1 MPIKIAGYNIDADL
15 LERFKTFLTKLD
27 EIGDLDQVEYIPDLR
42 SFLAEDNL
50 TPETLSAAYA
60 RISRYPDSV
69 SELRKIARQSVAR
82 ARRSNRKIVFDMGHA
97 SVAEHAVFN
106 IDITGVSRLAIET
119 IEARRLISFTEK
131 SQRYIA
137 LSPSYII
144 PLELTG
150 APLGVELE
158 ELCEF
163 LFNAYHDY
171 LGKLEDYFERKAG
184 QSAKLSA
191 QEDARYLLP
200 LASGAQLGMTANA
213 RNIEHLLRRTLR
225 HPLIELRQFADELK
239 NGVIK
244 IVPSLIRHL
253 ETEDLEVEFNPESFS
268 GEVPADEVQL
278 LHSTENADDVLLTAL
293 IFAVEGFSWEN
304 ARMKSEGMKE
314 EDKRLF
320 VRKNLE
326 NLKRFHTLPRA
337 YETVEFAF
345 QVTLSATAYAQL
357 KRHRLTTQLV
367 QPYHPDLG
375 YTLPKSIEEAGLN
388 EDFNQKMNAAAKLY
402 REISAEYPYCAPY
415 ALTNAHRRVVYL
427 QANAR
432 ELHHIARL
440 RMDKTAQ
447 WDIRAIV
454 TDMVNLARKRAPL
467 TMALTSGK
475 DEFTID

>member
-1 MPIKIAGYNIDADL
+1 MPIRIAGYNIDADL
-15 LERFKTFLTKLD
+15 LDRFKSFLTELE
-27 EIGDLDQVEYIPDLR
+27 EIGDLDEVEYIPDLR

-50 TPETLSAAYA
+50 TPETLSAAYS
-60 RISRYPDSV
+60 RISRYPDSIG
-69 SELRKIARQSVAR
+69 ELRKIARQSVAR
-82 ARRSNRKIVFDMGHA
+82 ARRSNKKIIFDMGHA

-106 IDITGVSRLAIET
+106 IDIIGVSRLAVET

-137 LSPSYII
+137 LSRSYII

-150 APLGVELE
+150 TPFGVELE
-158 ELCEF
+158 ALCDL
-163 LFNAYHDY
+163 LFDAYHDY
-171 LGKLEDYFERKAG
+171 LEKLEDYYEGRG
-184 QSAKLSA
+184 DELAKLSA

-200 LASGAQLGMTANA
+200 LASSAQIGMTANA
-213 RNIEHLLRRTLR
+213 RNVEHLLRRTLR
-225 HPLIELRQFADELK
+225 HPLIELRQFAGELK

-244 IVPSLIRHL
+244 IAPSLIRHL
-253 ETEDLEVEFNPESFS
+253 EAEELEVEFHPESYT

-278 LHSTENADDVLLTAL
+278 LRCTPNADDVLLTAF
-293 IFAVEGFSWEN
+293 IFAVEGLSWEE
-304 ARMKSEGMKE
+304 ARMKSEGMNE

-326 NLKRFHTLPRA
+326 DLQRFHALPRA
-337 YETVEFAF
+337 YEAVEFAF

-357 KRHRLTTQLV
+357 KRHRLTTQLA

-375 YTLPKSIEEAGLN
+375 YTAPKSIEEAGLLD
-388 EDFNQKMNAAAKLY
+388 DFEEKMGFAGELY

-415 ALTNAHRRVVYL
+415 ALTNAHRRMVYL
-427 QANAR
+427 GANAR

-454 TDMVNLARKRAPL
+454 TEMVKLARQQAPL
-467 TMALTSGK
+467 SMALACGK
-475 DEFTID
+475 DEFSIN